1 LIASVRA
8 CNPEGRFVGAGS
20 EAGGKPFA
28 PRLARVSAF
37 AVGSPDCE
45 RTESHRLPEKMEEL
59 RPALRAVEQGSSQT
73 GSPFRFS
80 FSKIR
85 PIPMPARL
93 PTFLRRLF
101 LQRGKLQSHRELE
114 KKLGYRFVNL
124 ELLSRALTH
133 RSYIHTPENE
143 DMRANERLEF
153 LGDSVLGM
161 VTSRFLFEHFP
172 DKSEGDLTKLKST
185 LVSEAN
191 LSQIAKSISLGQHL
205 NLSEEEEKSGGRE
218 RNSIVSD
225 AYEAVIGAVF
235 LDGGLA
241 PVERMIKNQIL
252 KRYLEI
258 TTDRAFHNY
267 KGELLEYMQ
276 ALGLGLPRY
285 DLLEEKGP
293 DHEKRFTIA
302 ASVKGRQLGRGT
314 GKNKKEAEQG
324 AARMALEN
332 IDSIFKDA
340 KQESQDPPAD

>member
-1 LIASVRA
+1 
-8 CNPEGRFVGAGS
+8 
-20 EAGGKPFA
+20 
-28 PRLARVSAF
+28 
-37 AVGSPDCE
+37 
-45 RTESHRLPEKMEEL
+45 
-59 RPALRAVEQGSSQT
+59 
-73 GSPFRFS
+73 
-80 FSKIR
+80 
-85 PIPMPARL
+85 MPVRL
-93 PTFLRRLF
+93 PTFLRRYF
-101 LQRGKLQSHRELE
+101 TNKGRSKSYRELE
-114 KKLGYRFVNL
+114 KKLGYRFVHP
-124 ELLSRALTH
+124 ELLDRALTH

-191 LSQIAKSISLGQHL
+191 LSRIAKSISLGKYL
-205 NLSEEEEKSGGRE
+205 NISDEEEKSGGRE

-225 AYEAVIGAVF
+225 AYEALIGAVF
-235 LDGGLA
+235 MDGGLA
-241 PVERMIKNQIL
+241 PAERMIQNQIL

-285 DLLEEKGP
+285 DVLEEEGP
-293 DHEKRFTIA
+293 DHQKRFTIA
-302 ASVKGRQLGRGT
+302 VSVKGKRLGKGT

-332 IDSIFKDA
+332 IDSVFKDL
-340 KQESQDPPAD
+340 KPDSQDLPAD

>member
-1 LIASVRA
+1 
-8 CNPEGRFVGAGS
+8 
-20 EAGGKPFA
+20 
-28 PRLARVSAF
+28 
-37 AVGSPDCE
+37 
-45 RTESHRLPEKMEEL
+45 
-59 RPALRAVEQGSSQT
+59 
-73 GSPFRFS
+73 
-80 FSKIR
+80 
-85 PIPMPARL
+85 MPARL

-101 LQRGKLQSHRELE
+101 TQRGKFRSCRELE

-143 DMRANERLEF
+143 DLRANERLEF

-191 LSQIAKSISLGQHL
+191 LSRIAKSISLGNYL
-205 NLSEEEEKSGGRE
+205 NISEEEEKSGGRE

-235 LDGGLA
+235 MDGGLA
-241 PVERMIKNQIL
+241 PVERMIGNQIL

-285 DLLEEKGP
+285 DLLEEEGP

-302 ASVKGRQLGRGT
+302 VSVKGRQLGRGM
-314 GKNKKEAEQG
+314 GKNKKEAEQR
-324 AARMALEN
+324 AARMTLEN
-332 IDSIFKDA
+332 IDSIFKDLR
-340 KQESQDPPAD
+340 QDSQDLPAD